1 MEDLYERIETELEVS
16 TEKYQA
22 NKDRLELR
30 SRFKTR
36 DAFFIVFNFDK
47 FLQCR
52 LNRYDPFCLVTTFNR
67 LMTDTYDRYLT
78 IDSKTGELLY
88 DNDICIR
95 LTDQVVEDLRQ
106 NGIIV
111 EPYRVT
117 VSCCGWFRDQE
128 YKLTLP
134 SRLNNDKKDNNDKP
148 LFVIDT
154 MQ

>member
-1 MEDLYERIETELEVS
+1 MEDLYERIETELKVS

-22 NKDRLELR
+22 NKDRLEFR
-30 SRFKTR
+30 SRFKTNE
-36 DAFFIVFNFDK
+36 AFSVVYNFDK
-47 FLQCR
+47 LIQCR

-67 LMTDTYDRYLT
+67 LRYDHETPYLT
-78 IDSKTGELLY
+78 IDSKNGELLY
-88 DNDICIR
+88 DDVNWIR

-111 EPYRVT
+111 EPLTVT
-117 VSCCGWFRDQE
+117 VDCCGLFREQE

-134 SRLNNDKKDNNDKP
+134 SRLVDKKDNNP
-148 LFVIDT
+148 LCSLDM